1 VATKL
6 RRGKQPLF
14 FFASGGLVALA
25 ALVTMRRVL
34 GGFSLIELLFV
45 MAVIAILSSFAL
57 PSYQHT
63 QQKGQRTLAK
73 LALAKTA
80 HWLERAASISGNYP
94 SAVPDSVWQ
103 SSELRYRLQVQSQAQ
118 SFTLIATPLGVHA
131 QDDCGSLTLGHTG
144 ERGVQNA
151 VLSASQCW
159 ER

>member
-1 VATKL
+1 
-6 RRGKQPLF
+6 
-14 FFASGGLVALA
+14 
-25 ALVTMRRVL
+25 MRRVH
-34 GGFSLIELLFV
+34 GGFTLIELLFV

-63 QQKGQRTLAK
+63 QQRSQRTLAK

-94 SAVPDSVWQ
+94 SVVPDSVWQ
-103 SSELRYRLQVQSQAQ
+103 SSELRYRLQVQSQHQ
-118 SFTLIATPLGVHA
+118 SFTLTAIPLGA
-131 QDDCGSLTLGHTG
+131 QAKDACGSLTLGHTG

-151 VLSASQCW
+151 ILSAAQCW

>member
-1 VATKL
+1 M
-6 RRGKQPLF
+6 RG
-14 FFASGGLVALA
+14 
-25 ALVTMRRVL
+25 VL
-34 GGFSLIELLFV
+34 GGFTLIELLFV
-45 MAVIAILSSFAL
+45 IAVIAILSSFAL

-63 QQKGQRTLAK
+63 QLKSQRTLAK

-103 SSELRYRLQVQSQAQ
+103 SSELRYRLHLQSQAQ
-118 SFTLIATPLGVHA
+118 SFTLTAIPLGA
-131 QDDCGSLTLGHTG
+131 QAKDACGSLTLGHTG

-151 VLSASQCW
+151 ALSAAQCW

>member
-1 VATKL
+1 
-6 RRGKQPLF
+6 
-14 FFASGGLVALA
+14 
-25 ALVTMRRVL
+25 MRSTL

-45 MAVIAILSSFAL
+45 MALIAILSSIAL
-57 PSYQHT
+57 PNFQNT
-63 QQKGQRTLAK
+63 QQKSQRTLAK

-94 SAVPDSVWQ
+94 SSLPDSVWQ

-118 SFTLIATPLGVHA
+118 SFTLTAIPLGA
-131 QDDCGSLTLGHTG
+131 QAKDACGSLTLGHTG

-151 VLSASQCW
+151 ALSAAQCW

>member
-1 VATKL
+1 M
-6 RRGKQPLF
+6 
-14 FFASGGLVALA
+14 GLGTFTSF
-25 ALVTMRRVL
+25 VTMRRLQV
-34 GGFSLIELLFV
+34 GFTLIELLFV
-45 MAVIAILSSFAL
+45 MAVIAILSSLAL

-80 HWLERAASISGNYP
+80 HWLERAASVSGKYP
-94 SAVPDSVWQ
+94 SAVPDSV
-103 SSELRYRLQVQSQAQ
+103 QVHSQAQ
-118 SFTLIATPLGVHA
+118 SFTLIATPMGAQA

>member
-1 VATKL
+1 
-6 RRGKQPLF
+6 
-14 FFASGGLVALA
+14 
-25 ALVTMRRVL
+25 MRRVL

-63 QQKGQRTLAK
+63 QLKSQRTLAK

-103 SSELRYRLQVQSQAQ
+103 SSELRYRLQAQSQAQ
-118 SFTLIATPLGVHA
+118 SFTLTAIPLDA
-131 QDDCGSLTLGHTG
+131 QAKDPCGSLTLGHTG

-151 VLSASQCW
+151 ALSAAQCW

>member
-1 VATKL
+1 
-6 RRGKQPLF
+6 
-14 FFASGGLVALA
+14 
-25 ALVTMRRVL
+25 MRRVL
-34 GGFSLIELLFV
+34 GGFTLIELLFV
-45 MAVIAILSSFAL
+45 MALIAILSSLAL

-63 QQKGQRTLAK
+63 QLKSQRTLAK

-103 SSELRYRLQVQSQAQ
+103 SSELRYRLQAQSQAQ
-118 SFTLIATPLGVHA
+118 SFTLTAIPLDA
-131 QDDCGSLTLGHTG
+131 QAKDACGSLTLGHTG

-151 VLSASQCW
+151 ALSAAQCW

>member
-1 VATKL
+1 M
-6 RRGKQPLF
+6 
-14 FFASGGLVALA
+14 GLGTFTSF
-25 ALVTMRRVL
+25 VTMRRLQV
-34 GGFSLIELLFV
+34 GFTLIELLFV
-45 MAVIAILSSFAL
+45 MAVIAILSSLAL

-80 HWLERAASISGNYP
+80 HWLERAASISGKYP

-103 SSELRYRLQVQSQAQ
+103 SSELRYRLQVHSQAQ
-118 SFTLIATPLGVHA
+118 SFILIATPLGAQA

>member
-1 VATKL
+1 
-6 RRGKQPLF
+6 
-14 FFASGGLVALA
+14 
-25 ALVTMRRVL
+25 MRRVL
-34 GGFSLIELLFV
+34 GGFTLIELLFV

-63 QQKGQRTLAK
+63 QQRSQRTLAK

-103 SSELRYRLQVQSQAQ
+103 SSELRYRLHLQSQAQ
-118 SFTLIATPLGVHA
+118 SFMLTAIPLGA
-131 QDDCGSLTLGHTG
+131 QAKDACGSLTLGHTG
-144 ERGVQNA
+144 GRGVQNA
-151 VLSASQCW
+151 ALSAAQCW